1 MDWAKCVVTLLPLL
15 AVCGIVRAGEPAAGK
30 GLDNSFFPFC
40 VNVPMEKL
48 NELGFSP
55 VRAEWPAINLDKEP
69 PYGPDLPAIIRKLKG
84 TDTVLWIIVQGKKDK
99 DKDKDE
105 KAVNAIRELAAVADE
120 AGVRFS
126 LYPHTGDYVTTA
138 RDALRL
144 VKKVDRKNVGVTVN
158 LCHELKNDTG
168 DELAQIVDEVAAQL
182 FVVTICGAD
191 VKPKGENMGWDR
203 LIRPLGQGTFDVY
216 GFLKKVKAAGF
227 KGPIGLQCY
236 GLPGAM
242 GGKPGD
248 PITHL
253 AESIKAWKDYVAR
266 FAAEPQ
272 AK

>member
-1 MDWAKCVVTLLPLL
+1 MDWAKYVVTLLPML
-15 AVCGIVRAGEPAAGK
+15 AVCGAVRAGESAPGK
-30 GLDNSFFPFC
+30 ALDNPFFPFC
-40 VNVPMEKL
+40 VTVPMEKL
-48 NELGFSP
+48 TDLGFSP
-55 VRAEWPAINLDKEP
+55 IRAEWPAINLDKEP
-69 PYGPDLPAIIRKLKG
+69 PYGADLPAKIRSLKG
-84 TDTVLWIIVQGKKDK
+84 TDTILWIIVHGKKDP
-99 DKDKDE
+99 DKDE
-105 KAVNAIRELAAVADE
+105 KAVSAIRELAAVAEE

-144 VKKVDRKNVGVTVN
+144 VRKVERKNVGVTLN

-168 DELAQIVDEVAAQL
+168 ADLPQIVDEIAPQL
-182 FVVTICGAD
+182 AVVTICGAD
-191 VKPKGENMGWDR
+191 EKPKGEDMGWDK

-216 GFLKKVKAAGF
+216 GFLKKVKAAGL

-248 PITHL
+248 PLTHL
-253 AESIKAWKDYVAR
+253 AESSKTWKEYVAR